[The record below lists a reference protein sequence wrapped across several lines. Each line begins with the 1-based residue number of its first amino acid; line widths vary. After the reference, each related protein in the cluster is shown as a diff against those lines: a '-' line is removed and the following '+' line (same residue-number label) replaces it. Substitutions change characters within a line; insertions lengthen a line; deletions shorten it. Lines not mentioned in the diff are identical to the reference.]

1 MTDWHRQAGTRLS
14 LGPRTHRAQQA
25 DKSARPALHLTEN
38 DYICRVRQIEID
50 MKEYFLK
57 SIITALV
64 FIGITIAFDAIF
76 DEIDIIWKYLINGV
90 LFGFVYEGW
99 WHFYQKGVFSKEKI
113 LSLFKKKDSSK

>member
-1 MTDWHRQAGTRLS
+1 MFVFE
-14 LGPRTHRAQQA
+14 
-25 DKSARPALHLTEN
+25 KSKF
-38 DYICRVRQIEID
+38 D

-76 DEIDIIWKYLINGV
+76 DKIDIIWKYLINGV